1 MHRNIRSGFKFISF
15 GALAVP
21 FFLAACL
28 SEEDAS
34 EPDFDSSEHSL
45 TVALQA
51 EQQSWSTSSGDTASK
66 SDTTLR
72 LQANASG
79 DTFAFTASV
88 PAGTYAVA
96 LRYAKRN
103 SYGNY
108 RVEVNGTSVGTLAGY
123 SSGSSDSWSTVTL
136 GAVALSGSATI
147 RFVSIGKDAGAT
159 DYDLKVDYV
168 ELRSSGQATPTPT
181 GTSTTP
187 TPTPTPTGTSTT
199 PTPSTGTPSCSI
211 PSPNGQQAVS
221 STLKVSG
228 TLDGGLKR
236 YYGSG
241 SLGTS
246 GQSEG
251 QGPLFELA
259 DGATLRNV
267 ILGSPAADGV
277 HCKGTCTLENV
288 YWEDVGEDAAT
299 FKGSSSS
306 QVMTINGGVAK
317 SASDKVFQHN
327 GPGTMVVKNFCADSI
342 GKLYRSCGNCSK
354 QYARS
359 VAFDNVVV
367 KGAKSVAGINS
378 NYGDVARFS
387 KVSVSGNPTICQK
400 YTGTTSGEPKEAG
413 SGADGKNCIYSS
425 SDITKL

>member
-1 MHRNIRSGFKFISF
+1 MQRRIRSGFK
-15 GALAVP
+15 ALTLVVAP
-21 FFLAACL
+21 FALAACL
-28 SEEDAS
+28 SEDEITEAEHDSAS
-34 EPDFDSSEHSL
+34 QSL

-51 EQQSWSTSSGDTASK
+51 EQQSWTASSGDSVSA

-79 DTFAFTASV
+79 DTFTFTTTA

-96 LRYAKRN
+96 LRYSKRN

-123 SSGSSDSWSTVTL
+123 SSSSSDSWSTVTL
-136 GAVALSGSATI
+136 GSVALSGSATV
-147 RFVSIGKDAGAT
+147 RLVSTGRDSASS
-159 DYDLKVDYV
+159 DYDIKLDYI
-168 ELRSSGQATPTPT
+168 ELRSSGSTPNPTPT
-181 GTSTTP
+181 GTGTTP
-187 TPTPTPTGTSTT
+187 TPT
-199 PTPSTGTPSCSI
+199 STGTTPNPPSSGSASCTI
-211 PSPNGQQAVS
+211 PSARGQQAVS
-221 STLKVSG
+221 STIKVSG

-241 SLGTS
+241 SLGSS
-246 GQSEG
+246 GQDEG

-277 HCKGTCTLENV
+277 HCKGNCTLENV

-306 QVMTINGGVAK
+306 QVMTIVGGVAK

-327 GPGTMVVKNFCADSI
+327 GPGTMQIKNFCADSI
-342 GKLYRSCGNCSK
+342 GKLYRSCGNCST
-354 QYARS
+354 QYQRS
-359 VAFDNVVV
+359 VIIDNVIV
-367 KGAKSVAGINS
+367 KGAKSVAGINT

-387 KVSVSGNPTICQK
+387 RVQVSGSPTICQK
-400 YTGTTSGEPKEAG
+400 YTGTTSGEPKENG
-413 SGADGKNCIYSS
+413 SGADGKNCIYGS
-425 SDITKL
+425 SDVTKL